1 MNYYTNI
8 SVQGN
13 NVLYRGV
20 NNGRRVNKKIE
31 YSPTL
36 FLPTNK
42 TTPWRTLFGEK
53 LEAKRFETIREARD
67 FVKSYED
74 VTNFKIYGNDRYEY
88 AFIADEHRGP
98 IDWDIDKLSIVI
110 IDIEVGSENGFPDPY
125 KATEPIT
132 AIAVRQLNGGITV
145 YGCGDYEKQGD
156 EDYIKCKDEWTLC
169 KTFLKDWQANYPDV
183 VSGWNIDYFD
193 IPYLVNRFNRI
204 LGEDETRKLSPWNNV
219 WERSFVHKGQQKKV
233 YNMTGISALD
243 YIELYRWYAPAG
255 KSQESYSLN
264 HITSVELNES
274 KISYDEYDNL
284 HQLYKLNY
292 QKFIEYNIKDVEL
305 VIKLE
310 DKLKLIEFALTL
322 AYDTKCNFA
331 DVFAQTR
338 MWDSLIYNH
347 LLEKKIIVPPREIS
361 SKSEAFEG
369 AYVKEVQVGSHD
381 WVASFDLNSLYPHLI
396 MQYNLSPETLI
407 ESKDYTEEM
416 RKVLRDG
423 VNVDKLL
430 AMKVD
435 TSKIK
440 DVILTANG
448 QFFRKDIRGFL
459 PQMMEDMYNDRK
471 KFKKL
476 MLKAEQDYENEKD
489 EVKKKEIDKIV
500 SRYNNLQL
508 AKKLS
513 LNSAYGALGSQY
525 FRFYDLRLAL
535 AVTLSGQLSIQWIE
549 SKLNKYIND
558 ILKTDHDY
566 VIASDTDSIYLNLG
580 PLINK
585 VYDGDKKV
593 SSSGTQIINFM
604 DRVCENKIQPYINE
618 SYQELADYV
627 NAYEQKMQMKR
638 EALASR
644 GVWTAKKR
652 YALNVFNSEGVQYA
666 EPQLKYKGLEMV
678 KSSTPQVIREKM
690 KELLK
695 IVMNGTETEAQD
707 FIEKFREEFKKL
719 PPEDVA
725 FPRGVNGL
733 KEYFDRMD
741 IYKKGTPIHVRGAL
755 LYNYYL
761 KQKDLTNTYPIIQEG
776 EKLKY
781 TYLLEPNPV
790 KDDVISFPN
799 RLPKEFDLHKYVDYN
814 TQFEKGFIEPMKVI
828 LNCMGWD
835 TEKRNSLE
843 SFF

>member
-1 MNYYTNI
+1 
-8 SVQGN
+8 
-13 NVLYRGV
+13 
-20 NNGRRVNKKIE
+20 
-31 YSPTL
+31 
-36 FLPTNK
+36 
-42 TTPWRTLFGEK
+42 
-53 LEAKRFETIREARD
+53 
-67 FVKSYED
+67 
-74 VTNFKIYGNDRYEY
+74 
-88 AFIADEHRGP
+88 
-98 IDWDIDKLSIVI
+98 
-110 IDIEVGSENGFPDPY
+110 
-125 KATEPIT
+125 
-132 AIAVRQLNGGITV
+132 
-145 YGCGDYEKQGD
+145 
-156 EDYIKCKDEWTLC
+156 
-169 KTFLKDWQANYPDV
+169 
-183 VSGWNIDYFD
+183 
-193 IPYLVNRFNRI
+193 
-204 LGEDETRKLSPWNNV
+204 
-219 WERSFVHKGQQKKV
+219 
-233 YNMTGISALD
+233 
-243 YIELYRWYAPAG
+243 
-255 KSQESYSLN
+255 
-264 HITSVELNES
+264 
-274 KISYDEYDNL
+274 
-284 HQLYKLNY
+284 
-292 QKFIEYNIKDVEL
+292 
-305 VIKLE
+305 
-310 DKLKLIEFALTL
+310 
-322 AYDTKCNFA
+322 
-331 DVFAQTR
+331 
-338 MWDSLIYNH
+338 
-347 LLEKKIIVPPREIS
+347 
-361 SKSEAFEG
+361 
-369 AYVKEVQVGSHD
+369 
-381 WVASFDLNSLYPHLI
+381 
-396 MQYNLSPETLI
+396 
-407 ESKDYTEEM
+407 
-416 RKVLRDG
+416 
-423 VNVDKLL
+423 
-430 AMKVD
+430 
-435 TSKIK
+435 
-440 DVILTANG
+440 
-448 QFFRKDIRGFL
+448 
-459 PQMMEDMYNDRK
+459 
-471 KFKKL
+471 
-476 MLKAEQDYENEKD
+476 
-489 EVKKKEIDKIV
+489 
-500 SRYNNLQL
+500 
-508 AKKLS
+508 
-513 LNSAYGALGSQY
+513 
-525 FRFYDLRLAL
+525 LAL

>member
-42 TTPWRTLFGEK
+42 NTPWRTLFGEK

-284 HQLYKLNY
+284 HQSYKLNY
-292 QKFIEYNIKDVEL
+292 QKF
-305 VIKLE
+305 
-310 DKLKLIEFALTL
+310 
-322 AYDTKCNFA
+322 
-331 DVFAQTR
+331 
-338 MWDSLIYNH
+338 S
-347 LLEKKIIVPPREIS
+347 
-361 SKSEAFEG
+361 
-369 AYVKEVQVGSHD
+369 
-381 WVASFDLNSLYPHLI
+381 
-396 MQYNLSPETLI
+396 
-407 ESKDYTEEM
+407 
-416 RKVLRDG
+416 
-423 VNVDKLL
+423 
-430 AMKVD
+430 
-435 TSKIK
+435 
-440 DVILTANG
+440 
-448 QFFRKDIRGFL
+448 
-459 PQMMEDMYNDRK
+459 
-471 KFKKL
+471 
-476 MLKAEQDYENEKD
+476 
-489 EVKKKEIDKIV
+489 
-500 SRYNNLQL
+500 
-508 AKKLS
+508 
-513 LNSAYGALGSQY
+513 
-525 FRFYDLRLAL
+525 
-535 AVTLSGQLSIQWIE
+535 
-549 SKLNKYIND
+549 
-558 ILKTDHDY
+558 
-566 VIASDTDSIYLNLG
+566 
-580 PLINK
+580 
-585 VYDGDKKV
+585 
-593 SSSGTQIINFM
+593 
-604 DRVCENKIQPYINE
+604 
-618 SYQELADYV
+618 
-627 NAYEQKMQMKR
+627 
-638 EALASR
+638 
-644 GVWTAKKR
+644 
-652 YALNVFNSEGVQYA
+652 
-666 EPQLKYKGLEMV
+666 
-678 KSSTPQVIREKM
+678 
-690 KELLK
+690 
-695 IVMNGTETEAQD
+695 
-707 FIEKFREEFKKL
+707 
-719 PPEDVA
+719 
-725 FPRGVNGL
+725 
-733 KEYFDRMD
+733 
-741 IYKKGTPIHVRGAL
+741 
-755 LYNYYL
+755 
-761 KQKDLTNTYPIIQEG
+761 
-776 EKLKY
+776 
-781 TYLLEPNPV
+781 
-790 KDDVISFPN
+790 
-799 RLPKEFDLHKYVDYN
+799 
-814 TQFEKGFIEPMKVI
+814 
-828 LNCMGWD
+828 
-835 TEKRNSLE
+835 
-843 SFF
+843 